1 MSTVNI
7 TVKGEGTFSVP
18 EGKRLVLALVDEC
31 GIDQMHACG
40 GNCMCTTCAVSFVEG
55 EPTVTTAAEQAKL
68 AERGLSGVRLSCQ
81 IQAADGMQ
89 VAIVNRLEGSGRPD
103 PGSRPSDDIT
113 PEPEWVNL

>member
-1 MSTVNI
+1 MSTVDI
-7 TVKGEGTFSVP
+7 TVQGKGTFSVP

-89 VAIVNRLEGSGRPD
+89 VAILNRLEGSGRPD

-113 PEPEWVNL
+113 PEPDWVNL

>member
-7 TVKGEGTFSVP
+7 TVQGEGTFSVP

-68 AERGLSGVRLSCQ
+68 AERGLSGVRP
-81 IQAADGMQ
+81 
-89 VAIVNRLEGSGRPD
+89 VVPD
-103 PGSRPSDDIT
+103 PGRGRHGSGDSESPGGVRPAGPGQSSQ
-113 PEPEWVNL
+113 

>member
-103 PGSRPSDDIT
+103 PGSRPSDDIA
-113 PEPEWVNL
+113 PDPEWVNL